1 MLIAG
6 VDEVGRGCLAG
17 EVVSAAV
24 ILPVNH
30 GILGL
35 NDSKKLR
42 EHQREV
48 ICSEIV
54 EKCVCFSI
62 GKASVCEIDRL
73 NILQATMLSM
83 QRAVSGLKVEPEF
96 VLVDGNKLPEW
107 KFKSKAV
114 VKGDSLIE
122 EISAASILAKVTRDK
137 DMHSLDTLFPGY
149 GFSKNKGYGTAQ
161 HLEAL
166 DRNGVTVSHRK
177 TFSPIRE
184 LVYDRQE
191 KLF

>member
-1 MLIAG
+1 MLTAG

-24 ILPVNH
+24 ILPANH

-35 NDSKKLR
+35 NDSKKLS
-42 EHQREV
+42 EHQREA

-54 EKCVCFSI
+54 EKCICFSI
-62 GKASVCEIDRL
+62 GKASVREIDWL

-107 KFKSKAV
+107 KYNSKAI

-137 DMHSLDTLFPGY
+137 DMRSLDTLFPGY

-161 HLEAL
+161 HLESL

>member
-1 MLIAG
+1 MLTAG

-24 ILPVNH
+24 ILPINH

-62 GKASVCEIDRL
+62 GKASVREIDRL

-107 KFKSKAV
+107 KYKSKAV

-137 DMHSLDTLFPGY
+137 DMYSLDTLFPGY

-166 DRNGVTVSHRK
+166 DRNGVTVCHRK

>member
-1 MLIAG
+1 MLTAG

-24 ILPVNH
+24 ILPINH

-62 GKASVCEIDRL
+62 GKASVREIDRL

-107 KFKSKAV
+107 KYKSKAV

-166 DRNGVTVSHRK
+166 DRNGVTVCHRK

>member
-1 MLIAG
+1 MLTAG

-24 ILPVNH
+24 ILPNNH

-42 EHQREV
+42 EHQREA

-54 EKCVCFSI
+54 EKCICFSI
-62 GKASVCEIDRL
+62 GKASVREIDRL

-96 VLVDGNKLPEW
+96 VLVDGNKLPKW
-107 KFKSKAV
+107 KYKSKAI

>member
-1 MLIAG
+1 
-6 VDEVGRGCLAG
+6 
-17 EVVSAAV
+17 
-24 ILPVNH
+24 
-30 GILGL
+30 
-35 NDSKKLR
+35 
-42 EHQREV
+42 
-48 ICSEIV
+48 
-54 EKCVCFSI
+54 
-62 GKASVCEIDRL
+62 
-73 NILQATMLSM
+73 M

-107 KFKSKAV
+107 KYKSKAI

>member
-1 MLIAG
+1 MLTAG

-24 ILPVNH
+24 ILPINH

-42 EHQREV
+42 EHQREA

-54 EKCVCFSI
+54 EKCICFSI
-62 GKASVCEIDRL
+62 GKASVREIDWL

-107 KFKSKAV
+107 KYNSKAI

-137 DMHSLDTLFPGY
+137 DMRSLDTLFPGY

-161 HLEAL
+161 HLESL

-191 KLF
+191 ILF

>member
-1 MLIAG
+1 MLTAG

-42 EHQREV
+42 EHQREA

-54 EKCVCFSI
+54 EKCICFSI

-73 NILQATMLSM
+73 NILKATMLSM

-107 KFKSKAV
+107 KYKSKAI

>member
-1 MLIAG
+1 MLTAG

-42 EHQREV
+42 EHQREA
-48 ICSEIV
+48 ICSEII

-73 NILQATMLSM
+73 NILKATMLSM

-107 KFKSKAV
+107 KYKSKAI

>member
-1 MLIAG
+1 MLTAG

-24 ILPVNH
+24 ILPSNH
-30 GILGL
+30 GISGL

-42 EHQREV
+42 KHQREA
-48 ICSEIV
+48 IFSEIV
-54 EKCVCFSI
+54 EKCICFSI
-62 GKASVCEIDRL
+62 GKASAGEIDRL
-73 NILQATMLSM
+73 NILRATMVSM
-83 QRAVSGLKVEPEF
+83 KRAVAGLKFEPEF
-96 VLVDGNKLPEW
+96 VLVDGNKLPKW
-107 KFKSKAV
+107 KYKSRAV
-114 VKGDSLIE
+114 INGDSLIE

-137 DMHSLDTLFPGY
+137 DMCSLDLLLPGY
-149 GFSKNKGYGTAQ
+149 GFSKNKGYGTPQ

-166 DRNGVTVSHRK
+166 VRNGVTVSHRK

-184 LVYDRQE
+184 LIFDRQE

>member
-1 MLIAG
+1 MLTAG

-24 ILPVNH
+24 ILPSNH
-30 GILGL
+30 GISGL

-42 EHQREV
+42 KHQREA
-48 ICSEIV
+48 IFSEIV
-54 EKCVCFSI
+54 EKCICFSI
-62 GKASVCEIDRL
+62 GKASVGEIDRL

-83 QRAVSGLKVEPEF
+83 KRAVAGLKFEPEF
-96 VLVDGNKLPEW
+96 VLVDGNKLPKW
-107 KFKSKAV
+107 KYKSRAV
-114 VKGDSLIE
+114 INGDSLIE

-137 DMHSLDTLFPGY
+137 DMCSLDLLLPGY
-149 GFSKNKGYGTAQ
+149 GFSKNKGYGTPQ

-166 DRNGVTVSHRK
+166 GRNGVTVSHRK

-184 LVYDRQE
+184 LIFDRQE